1 MLDNFLVLQVFRSSF
16 VIYAVYFQQALLI
29 TTLGIRY

>member
-1 MLDNFLVLQVFRSSF
+1 MLDNFLVLQVYKSSF
-16 VIYAVYFQQALLI
+16 VVYAVYFQQSLLI

>member
-1 MLDNFLVLQVFRSSF
+1 MLDNFLVLQVYKSSF
-16 VIYAVYFQQALLI
+16 VIYAVCLQQSLLI